1 MSTKQHTVWKNEK
14 FSLTEKFSSNQLFSN
29 FFSLVKPILSR
40 NFCQKS
46 VRVNF
51 HYVDTLLSKFLLYQ
65 QSAVQWHSFH
75 NFIPILKCHELD
87 FMYKFCHWIQTIIRI
102 IIATYQEIDAPT
114 QVLVHRSYHLNQWW
128 LTNPLGS
135 LVSFGWAILCES
147 RFSKTC
153 LPIEFVAF
161 HEMTSR
167 WHIFGPA

>member
-114 QVLVHRSYHLNQWW
+114 QVLVHRSYHLNQ
-128 LTNPLGS
+128 
-135 LVSFGWAILCES
+135 
-147 RFSKTC
+147 
-153 LPIEFVAF
+153 
-161 HEMTSR
+161 
-167 WHIFGPA
+167 